1 MPDPKPADADVADE
15 LRRGGVAF
23 GDLIRLTG
31 EAVAKTQRQ
40 LEITA
45 ADTISALATTQVD
58 IIAAEVLTYNEN
70 GVLSAV
76 PETYVQKLPLI
87 TIIDPAVYQWE
98 QVRLQGLLF
107 AREFGSA
114 TSTETSASSVSSSA
128 GVSSGLIFG
137 RAHASFQAS
146 KTTTEIET
154 TSSTDLSYGQA
165 RLNALL
171 TPRTDTGI
179 PKPRQVTISPS
190 IELIQGPAGNITGPP
205 ENRTK
210 VQELTLIYSR
220 ANGER
225 IANQPLSIETE
236 GIPWAFKA
244 GSGPNTDGDG
254 TIVIELT
261 RTYVDAA
268 DEAVTRDVVVS
279 VRRGMVGRDFPLTL

>member
-58 IIAAEVLTYNEN
+58 IIAAEVLTFNEN
-70 GVLSAV
+70 GALTDS
-76 PETYVQKLPLI
+76 ETYVQKLPLI

-107 AREFGSA
+107 AREFGAA
-114 TSTETSASSVSSSA
+114 TSAETSASSASGSA

-146 KTTTEIET
+146 TTSTEVET

-165 RLNALL
+165 RMNALL

-190 IELIQGPAGNITGPP
+190 IEMIQGPAGNITGPP

-236 GIPWAFKA
+236 GVPWAFQA

-254 TIVIELT
+254 TVVIELT

-268 DEAVTRDVVVS
+268 DEATTRDVVVS